1 MMMTHPFA
9 AGLSRGLAAL
19 ALGLGLMTGAQA
31 KPDPNGAPDKFV
43 EAVANEA
50 LTVLKA
56 DPNLKA
62 GDLAAV
68 NKAVDTYILPYFDFT
83 KTTRLAAT
91 IYWRQAT
98 PDQQTR
104 LADAF
109 RGTLIRTYSGALS
122 KVDQNTRITILP
134 FRGDASAKDV
144 VVNSTISRPGG
155 GAPIRVDYRLEKIA
169 QGWKIYDINVEN
181 AWLIQNYRNQF
192 TDEIQ
197 QRGID
202 GLINALNSRNK

>member
-1 MMMTHPFA
+1 MVMTHPFA
-9 AGLSRGLAAL
+9 LGLSRGLAAL
-19 ALGLGLMTGAQA
+19 ALGLGLMAGAQA
-31 KPDPNGAPDKFV
+31 KPNPTGAPDKFV
-43 EAVANEA
+43 ETAANEA

-62 GDLAAV
+62 GNLAAV
-68 NKAVDTYILPYFDFT
+68 NKAVDTYILPYVDFT
-83 KTTRLAAT
+83 KTTRLAAGR
-91 IYWRQAT
+91 YWRQAT

-122 KVDQNTRITILP
+122 NVDQNTSITMLP

-144 VVNSTISRPGG
+144 VVNSTISRST
-155 GAPIRVDYRLEKIA
+155 GAPVRVDYRLEKTA
-169 QGWKIYDINVEN
+169 QGWKIYDINVEDI
-181 AWLIQNYRNQF
+181 WLIQNYRNQF
-192 TDEIQ
+192 ATEIQ
-197 QRGID
+197 RSGVD